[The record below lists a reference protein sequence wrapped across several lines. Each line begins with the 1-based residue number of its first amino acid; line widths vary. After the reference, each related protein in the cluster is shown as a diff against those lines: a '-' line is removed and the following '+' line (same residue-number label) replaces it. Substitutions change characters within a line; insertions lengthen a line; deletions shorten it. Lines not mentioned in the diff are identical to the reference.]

1 MNQFKGV
8 EVGEHVTSFMEQTTD
23 NPVGLAFVIWALVWI
38 KPISIKKNGTI
49 FAIHSLYCCCELWSQ
64 ISPPYNSTEE

>member
-38 KPISIKKNGTI
+38 KPISIKKKWDNI
-49 FAIHSLYCCCELWSQ
+49 CYSFSLLLL
-64 ISPPYNSTEE
+64 